1 MIRSFACRDTEKVWN
16 GSKVRAFPPDIQ
28 DRALI
33 KLRLISAA
41 QNVEDLKVPPGNRLE
56 DLKGDRKGQKSIR
69 INDQWRICFIWKD
82 NEAFAVEIV
91 DYHK

>member
-1 MIRSFACRDTEKVWN
+1 MIRSFDCKDTEKVWN

-33 KLRLISAA
+33 KLRLIDAA
-41 QNVEDLKVPPGNRLE
+41 QNVEDLKVPPGNKLE

-69 INDQWRICFIWKD
+69 INNQWRICFVWKN
-82 NEAFAVEIV
+82 NEAFDVEIV
-91 DYHK
+91 DYH